1 MNRDEIKGKGRNI
14 KGRVKEALGSTI
26 TGKKRVQAEGM
37 AERVSGAAQEGIGR
51 LERTADNATTPDEK
65 KR

>member
-14 KGRVKEALGSTI
+14 KGRVKEALGSI